1 MSAVNSIKE
10 LHDLLNTIENEPNDD
25 TKRALLTSIILSQEL
40 IDSISMKFVNVDP
53 FDDAYMEL
61 VLETH
66 RMFAGKM
73 YNTHNE
79 GFSIN
84 MEYEVMWGFPYET
97 QSAHLVGSLLIAYGF
112 LIKTMGLRP
121 GAEILEIGCGTG
133 SLTYHLSKMGY
144 CLTCIDVNEDFLH
157 LVKRMTANCA
167 VKPKLLCMD
176 MNQIDCP
183 QQFDAIIFCE
193 SFHHSLRHAQLLSKV
208 CKLLTQEGII
218 VFAAEPI
225 AAESIVG

>member
-79 GFSIN
+79 EFSIHI
-84 MEYEVMWGFPYET
+84 VHIGTPY
-97 QSAHLVGSLLIAYGF
+97 SG
-112 LIKTMGLRP
+112 
-121 GAEILEIGCGTG
+121 GTG
-133 SLTYHLSKMGY
+133 CHL
-144 CLTCIDVNEDFLH
+144 
-157 LVKRMTANCA
+157 
-167 VKPKLLCMD
+167 
-176 MNQIDCP
+176 
-183 QQFDAIIFCE
+183 
-193 SFHHSLRHAQLLSKV
+193 
-208 CKLLTQEGII
+208 
-218 VFAAEPI
+218 
-225 AAESIVG
+225 